1 MPEHR
6 MHTNTP
12 LDTFAINLDCLDIAS
27 TGHSQIPTGPPGVI
41 LLAVGTILVVVL
53 LHEQTQR
60 LGVTLGRG
68 FICDPHAKAINVRFE
83 ADHASVP
90 NSPCLD
96 DMASYSQ
103 RSDDCGEMTR
113 SAI

>member
-12 LDTFAINLDCLDIAS
+12 LDTFAINLDCLDMTA
-27 TGHSQIPTGPPGVI
+27 TGHLQVPTGPPGVI
-41 LLAVGTILVVVL
+41 LFAVRTVLVVVL

-68 FICDPHAKAINVRFE
+68 FVYDPHAKAISGPIRG
-83 ADHASVP
+83 
-90 NSPCLD
+90 
-96 DMASYSQ
+96 
-103 RSDDCGEMTR
+103 RSRVGTQLTLPR
-113 SAI
+113 RHGKLLSTIG